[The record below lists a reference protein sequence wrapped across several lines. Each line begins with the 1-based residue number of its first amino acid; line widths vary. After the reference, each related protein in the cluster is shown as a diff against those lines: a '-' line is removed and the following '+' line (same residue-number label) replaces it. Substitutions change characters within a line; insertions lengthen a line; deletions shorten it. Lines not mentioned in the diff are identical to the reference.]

1 MGNAASIGKAIRDDL
16 SKTLRT
22 VFSIAGQSVI
32 DATPVDTEHDRS
44 NWVLSVGSP
53 YTGVDGSRIAVSYA
67 AQKAGFQKLAAYDVG
82 RDGKI
87 FLRNNVFYTKFLDKG
102 WSQQAPAGFVAAA
115 FFQGVR
121 GAPHGRKTSA
131 RKMLKGLAR
140 AAYQRG
146 H

>member
-22 VFSIAGQSVI
+22 VFTIAARSVI
-32 DATPVDTEHDRS
+32 NATPVDTEHDAS
-44 NWVLSVGSP
+44 NWVLSTGSP
-53 YTGVDGSRIAVSYA
+53 YTGVDGSRLAVSYA
-67 AQKAGFQKLAAYDVG
+67 AQDAGFQKLAAYDVG

-87 FLRNNVFYTKFLDKG
+87 FLRNNVFYTQFLDRG

-121 GAPHGRKTSA
+121 GAPYGRKGAA
-131 RKMLKGLAR
+131 RKMLKSLAR
-140 AAYQRG
+140 AAYHRG